1 MNRMR
6 LVRGLSAG
14 VAIVALSCTA
24 TAASAKAERPYSG
37 SCSTVVQ
44 VLTPPNVFPQELRID
59 LDCTLAH
66 LGRTT
71 GVAFQTVTPLGAP
84 NGAILTTAIENAT
97 TYTAAN
103 RDMLDQSFIGTAL
116 INLET
121 GEVRYIGTETFEGGT
136 GRFENATGTSEL
148 TGTAS
153 IFTGTG
159 LFAVQGRI
167 AY

>member
-1 MNRMR
+1 MNRSV
-6 LVRGLSAG
+6 LLHGLTAG
-14 VAIVALSCTA
+14 VVIVALGW
-24 TAASAKAERPYSG
+24 AAETYSAQPERPYSG

-71 GVAFQTVTPLGAP
+71 GIAFQTVTPLGAP
-84 NGAILTTAIENAT
+84 NGAILTAAIENTT

-103 RDMLDQSFIGTAL
+103 GDMLDQSFIGTAL

-121 GEVRYIGTETFEGGT
+121 GEVRYIGNETFEGGT
-136 GRFENATGTSEL
+136 GRFEHATGTSEL

-153 IFTGTG
+153 VFTGTG
-159 LFAVQGRI
+159 IYTVQGRI
-167 AY
+167 GY